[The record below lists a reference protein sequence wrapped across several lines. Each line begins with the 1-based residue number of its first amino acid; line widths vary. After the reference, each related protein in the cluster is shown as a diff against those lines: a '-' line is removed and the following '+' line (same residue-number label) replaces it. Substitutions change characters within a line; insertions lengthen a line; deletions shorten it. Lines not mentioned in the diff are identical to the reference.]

1 MQYNSCFSFI
11 FEIHCSV
18 LKQHPDT
25 KADFLAE
32 IAPECQGCRVD
43 GMTEEL
49 SLLKHTAA
57 QEDDPQRH
65 SAPDEDRTCKKITSG
80 AGKPKTEGG

>member
-25 KADFLAE
+25 KANFLAE

-43 GMTEEL
+43 GVTEEL
-49 SLLKHTAA
+49 
-57 QEDDPQRH
+57 PR
-65 SAPDEDRTCKKITSG
+65 
-80 AGKPKTEGG
+80 